1 MRLKTTNDETVD
13 IDVDD
18 NKACFEVVIV
28 VVVVNDVYLHLALP
42 LHDCD
47 GDGDV
52 DDDDDDVDVV
62 LHLALPLHRAKV
74 AAPGKLEVGVHR
86 RHPKL
91 LKVRIRIA
99 LKNVGKGAWL
109 TQRQQQQNKK

>member
-1 MRLKTTNDETVD
+1 MLRLIIMCEADNNQWWAGD

-18 NKACFEVVIV
+18 NIADDESDVDVVPVVI
-28 VVVVNDVYLHLALP
+28 DVDLHLALP

-47 GDGDV
+47 
-52 DDDDDDVDVV
+52 DDDDDDDDVDVDVV

-99 LKNVGKGAWL
+99 LKKRG
-109 TQRQQQQNKK
+109 

>member
-47 GDGDV
+47 GGG

>member
-1 MRLKTTNDETVD
+1 MRLKTPNDETVD

-18 NKACFEVVIV
+18 NKACCEVVIV
-28 VVVVNDVYLHLALP
+28 VVVVNDVDLHLALP

-47 GDGDV
+47 DGD
-52 DDDDDDVDVV
+52 DGDDDDDVNVV

-91 LKVRIRIA
+91 
-99 LKNVGKGAWL
+99 
-109 TQRQQQQNKK
+109 

>member
-1 MRLKTTNDETVD
+1 MRLKTINDETVD

-28 VVVVNDVYLHLALP
+28 VVVVNDV
-42 LHDCD
+42 D
-47 GDGDV
+47 
-52 DDDDDDVDVV
+52 

-91 LKVRIRIA
+91 LKARIRIA
-99 LKNVGKGAWL
+99 IKNLGKGA
-109 TQRQQQQNKK
+109 

>member
-18 NKACFEVVIV
+18 KKACFEVVIV
-28 VVVVNDVYLHLALP
+28 VVVVNDVDLHLALP

-47 GDGDV
+47 DGD
-52 DDDDDDVDVV
+52 DGDDDDDVNVV

-99 LKNVGKGAWL
+99 LKKRG
-109 TQRQQQQNKK
+109 